1 MNAVA
6 KFWQITVTIEGR
18 QQMVSVQSALLI
30 LVPEA
35 ESLVKAFREKYD
47 PSAAA
52 GMPAHITVLYPFKP
66 PSEINK
72 IVLDGPNQCLRR
84 FPSFPFSLTVTRRFG
99 DQTLYLAPEPHEP
112 FRRLTLAI
120 WGCHPETPPYGGR
133 YREVVPHLSVAD
145 RCSGGRRLDSIAS
158 NFAQASQGVLPIC
171 AIAKKVTL
179 MDTRS
184 GRWEIRDNL
193 RLGANLD

>member
-1 MNAVA
+1 VP
-6 KFWQITVTIEGR
+6 
-18 QQMVSVQSALLI
+18 VQSALLI

-52 GMPAHITVLYPFKP
+52 GMPAHVTVLYPFKP

-72 IVLDGPNQCLRR
+72 IVLDGLNQCLRP
-84 FPSFPFSLTVTRRFG
+84 FPSFPFSLAVTRRFG
-99 DQTLYLAPEPHEP
+99 AQTLYLAPEPHEP
-112 FRRLTLAI
+112 FRRLTSAI
-120 WGCHPETPPYGGR
+120 WACHPETPPYGGR

-145 RCSGGRRLDSIAS
+145 RCSDERQLDNIAVD
-158 NFAQASQGVLPIC
+158 FAQASQGKLPIC
-171 AIAKKVTL
+171 AIARKVTL

-184 GRWEIRDNL
+184 GRWEVRANF
-193 RLGANLD
+193 RLGGNLE

>member
-1 MNAVA
+1 VP
-6 KFWQITVTIEGR
+6 
-18 QQMVSVQSALLI
+18 VQSALFI

-52 GMPAHITVLYPFKP
+52 GMPAHVTVLYPFKP

-72 IVLDGPNQCLRR
+72 IVLDGLNQCLRP
-84 FPSFPFSLTVTRRFG
+84 FPSFPFSLAVTRRFG
-99 DQTLYLAPEPHEP
+99 AQTLYLAPEPHEP

-120 WGCHPETPPYGGR
+120 WACHPETPPYGGR
-133 YREVVPHLSVAD
+133 YREVVTHLSVAD
-145 RCSGGRRLDSIAS
+145 RCSDERQLDNIAVD
-158 NFAQASQGVLPIC
+158 FAQASQGKLPIC
-171 AIAKKVTL
+171 AIARKVTL

-184 GRWEIRDNL
+184 GRWEVRANF
-193 RLGANLD
+193 RLGGNLE